1 MKTKTH
7 NLFNIG
13 ILTAIGSLF
22 VNPIASLISA
32 GILSMTGNAII
43 DDFGHKKNNYGIEVR
58 TYKTHSILRATI
70 YGFLPAVILFF
81 IVIHLNYFDK
91 FIPLDRFISHK
102 PYWILIQGLF
112 VGGLHLLMD
121 VITEGGIFVKKR
133 GRFQRFAIAHIK
145 YNNVFWNTF
154 FQIVGIAILILTFYV
169 NKGAFYGFNY
179 R

>member
-32 GILSMTGNAII
+32 GILSMTGNTII

-70 YGFLPAVILFF
+70 YGSLPAVALFF
-81 IVIHLNYFDK
+81 IAIYLNYSDK
-91 FIPLDRFISHK
+91 FIPLDRFLHHK

-121 VITEGGIFVKKR
+121 VITEGGIFIKKN
-133 GRFQRFAIAHIK
+133 GRFQRYALAHIK

-154 FQIVGIAILILTFYV
+154 FQMTGIAILFLTFYL
-169 NKGAFYGFNY
+169 NRRFLWI
-179 R
+179 